1 MQTAGTVPSGG
12 MRSLNESLAHIE
24 RRLAERQ
31 ARAHVASHT
40 VAAARPVPAVGP
52 VSRRIVQSIQF
63 QLFGLE
69 HDERFESTRIQPQ
82 REYPLILTRCPVFLP
97 GRRDSQKELLDKDNA
112 LPFETPW
119 GRGRRH
125 GPPLTTDDE
134 DTLMALM
141 RLRQVMLR
149 GTGSQLPVAQSELG
163 EPQVVHALYCMVG
176 DIQRELGAQRG
187 GRNNELR
194 LESVKRLA
202 ATQIEFDTRTADKLC
217 GKGTVFKLIDVVWSS
232 FADEALIYVQFT
244 PLVARLLDSSYAYI
258 AWEVRR
264 ELTDVGK
271 AIHRFLSGQPR
282 SYCIGAEKLRATI
295 GYTREFGSFMRD
307 LRVTMD
313 RLKALGWLSAY
324 EIEGTG
330 RNHPYKLRIER

>member
-1 MQTAGTVPSGG
+1 
-12 MRSLNESLAHIE
+12 
-24 RRLAERQ
+24 
-31 ARAHVASHT
+31 
-40 VAAARPVPAVGP
+40 
-52 VSRRIVQSIQF
+52 
-63 QLFGLE
+63 
-69 HDERFESTRIQPQ
+69 
-82 REYPLILTRCPVFLP
+82 
-97 GRRDSQKELLDKDNA
+97 
-112 LPFETPW
+112 
-119 GRGRRH
+119 
-125 GPPLTTDDE
+125 
-134 DTLMALM
+134 
-141 RLRQVMLR
+141 
-149 GTGSQLPVAQSELG
+149 
-163 EPQVVHALYCMVG
+163 
-176 DIQRELGAQRG
+176 
-187 GRNNELR
+187 
-194 LESVKRLA
+194 
-202 ATQIEFDTRTADKLC
+202 
-217 GKGTVFKLIDVVWSS
+217 
-232 FADEALIYVQFT
+232 VQFT